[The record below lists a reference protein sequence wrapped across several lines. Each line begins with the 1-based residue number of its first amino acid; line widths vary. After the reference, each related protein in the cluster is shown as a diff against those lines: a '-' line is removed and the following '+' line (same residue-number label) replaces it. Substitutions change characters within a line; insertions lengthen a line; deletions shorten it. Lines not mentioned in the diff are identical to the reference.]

1 MKGIIFLLNVLLV
14 TTGPLLAQKA
24 EVFSTSAGAIR
35 GYDAVEY
42 FKQNKAVKGS
52 PQNVYSWKNAKW
64 YFATKEN
71 LENFKAT
78 PEKYE
83 PQYGGYCAYGLSE
96 GHKAPTDPNAFTI
109 VNGKLYLNY
118 NLDVRSDWSK
128 SKEERIVT
136 ADKNWPAVKNKE

>member
-14 TTGPLLAQKA
+14 TTTPLFAQKA
-24 EVFSTSAGAIR
+24 EIFSTSDRAIH

-52 PQNVYSWKNAKW
+52 AENVYSWRDAKW
-64 YFATKEN
+64 HFSTKEN
-71 LENFKAT
+71 LESFKAS
-78 PEKYE
+78 PEKYA

-118 NLDVRSDWSK
+118 DLNVRKNWSEN
-128 SKEERIVT
+128 KEERIFT
-136 ADKNWPAVKNKE
+136 ADKNWPNVKNEE